1 MELVIVSGLSGAGKS
16 GAADFLED
24 LGYFCVDNMP
34 SALLERF
41 AEFCREAGS
50 RFEKVALVTDIRGQ
64 TSFDALF
71 EALET
76 LRQSGLTLKLLYME
90 APTPVIVRRY
100 KESRRPHPLQG
111 RELSVQQAVEKERSL
126 LEPVRRRADWI
137 LDTGDTTLGQLH
149 NEILRIFSP
158 GGEARLLPVTVM
170 SFGYKY
176 GLPLEADLVMDVR
189 FLPNP
194 YYVPE
199 LRELTEM
206 LGFLLPLYTRE
217 GKASL
222 TVAIGCTGGRH
233 RSVAVASALTDALV
247 RQGVNAIS
255 INRDCGRGTER

>member
-1 MELVIVSGLSGAGKS
+1 M
-16 GAADFLED
+16 
-24 LGYFCVDNMP
+24 C
-34 SALLERF
+34 
-41 AEFCREAGS
+41 
-50 RFEKVALVTDIRGQ
+50 IRD
-64 TSFDALF
+64 S
-71 EALET
+71 
-76 LRQSGLTLKLLYME
+76 
-90 APTPVIVRRY
+90 
-100 KESRRPHPLQG
+100 
-111 RELSVQQAVEKERSL
+111 
-126 LEPVRRRADWI
+126 
-137 LDTGDTTLGQLH
+137 

-199 LRELTEM
+199 LRELTGLDGQVRSYVLDNREARSFLDRLTEM